1 MSVLID
7 SLKQLKDHVHDL
19 VQVNDK
25 MQRELQQVKAENR
38 KLFSKLQDSE
48 KELETL
54 NHKFESAQI
63 AGQMS
68 NEGKQDNA
76 EMKQTV
82 GLLVREVD
90 RCIALLNE

>member
-7 SLKQLKDHVHDL
+7 SLKRLKDHVHDL

-54 NHKFESAQI
+54 NQKFESAQI